1 VGNTNIELLA
11 FVVCES
17 VSVDVRTGNATL
29 QSLFDTIHTPGVPA
43 LKQSMS
49 VFFRI
54 KVDDPTASLS
64 PSLSFNLP
72 SGLKTMMQT
81 LPPLNVS
88 AAGLAQSNINIQGMI
103 FTEFGTYEIE
113 LYINQVKMAGCP
125 IMVQRQGAATSGS
138 EGQRLHQRLH

>member
-1 VGNTNIELLA
+1 
-11 FVVCES
+11 
-17 VSVDVRTGNATL
+17 
-29 QSLFDTIHTPGVPA
+29 
-43 LKQSMS
+43 MS
-49 VFFRI
+49 VFFRV

-64 PSLSFNLP
+64 PSLSFKLP
-72 SGLKTMMQT
+72 SGLKTGMPT

-113 LYINQVKMAGCP
+113 LYINQVRMAGCP

-138 EGQRLHQRLH
+138 ESQRLH